1 MKILHRGQSETRRV
15 SRRWIS
21 WGYDFAINHFAV
33 HGELGQ
39 VQIRKLA
46 GELLQSYPE
55 SENENLGGLKLELFD
70 FCFELVVLFASP
82 RQLSSSLT

>member
-1 MKILHRGQSETRRV
+1 MKILHMGQSEARRV
-15 SRRWIS
+15 LRRWIS
-21 WGYDFAINHFAV
+21 WGHDFAIDHFAV

-39 VQIRKLA
+39 VQIGKLV

-55 SENENLGGLKLELFD
+55 AGNENLGGLKLELFD